1 MAHTHFMWKWS
12 LHCEAAIKKTASIP
26 KSIVSVLTTA
36 SITKRAVM
44 VSPLVSC
51 EWLKEQLEKKVP
63 DLRILDGELSGQYA
77 CIDYVIH

>member
-1 MAHTHFMWKWS
+1 
-12 LHCEAAIKKTASIP
+12 
-26 KSIVSVLTTA
+26 
-36 SITKRAVM
+36 M

-77 CIDYVIH
+77 YIMSYTDIYTGRAQLLSAL